1 MPHDSHSP
9 PPNSPRPSAHA
20 LRIAATVGVALVVV
34 VVAIGI
40 TTRAM
45 GKSRQRQWTDD
56 RAVPTVTIIQ
66 PSALSADSILK
77 LPGRIEAYSRAPI
90 YARVSG
96 YLKSYA
102 VDIGTYV
109 HAGQLLG
116 TIETPDLDQQF
127 AQAKAD
133 LANAK
138 ANASLAGTTY
148 KRWKSMLDSDSVSR
162 QETDEK
168 QGDLA
173 SKQAMVNAAQANVDR
188 LAALE
193 GFKRIVAPFDG
204 VITTRTTD
212 VGALIAAG
220 SNSGPDL
227 FTVSDTHKL
236 RVYVSVPQIYSPAI
250 KEKMI
255 AQLSV
260 PEKPGQNFQATV
272 ESTSKA
278 VNSDSGA
285 LLVQLSL
292 DNDQSELL
300 PGGYAEVQI
309 NIGNRAATVSV
320 PSSAL
325 IFDSTGLHVAT
336 VGEDNRVVMKPI
348 RIALDQG
355 KTVQVSTGLAANDRV
370 VDSPPDAL
378 SQGDQVRIAAPPAD
392 AKQTGAANARG

>member
-9 PPNSPRPSAHA
+9 PPNSPRPSSRA
-20 LRIAATVGVALVVV
+20 LRIAATVGVVVVVV

-45 GKSRQRQWTDD
+45 GKAKQRQWTDD
-56 RAVPTVTIIQ
+56 RAVPTVTVIQ

-96 YLKSYA
+96 YLKSFD
-102 VDIGTYV
+102 VDIGTRV

-138 ANASLAGTTY
+138 ANASLAGSTY

-212 VGALIAAG
+212 IGALIAAG

-250 KEKMI
+250 KEKMV
-255 AQLSV
+255 AQVSV
-260 PEKPGQNFQATV
+260 PERPGQNFLATV

-309 NIGNRAATVSV
+309 NVGKRATTVSV

-325 IFDSTGLHVAT
+325 IFDSNGLHVAT

-348 RIALDQG
+348 KIALDQG
-355 KTVQVSTGLAANDRV
+355 KTVQVSTGLVAADRV

-378 SQGDQVRIAAPPAD
+378 AQGDQVRIATPPAD
-392 AKQTGAANARG
+392 AKQTGAANAHG

>member
-1 MPHDSHSP
+1 MPHETHSP
-9 PPNSPRPSAHA
+9 PPNSPRPSSRA
-20 LRIAATVGVALVVV
+20 LKIVASVGIAVVVV

-45 GKSRQRQWTDD
+45 GKAKQRQWTDD
-56 RAVPTVTIIQ
+56 RAVPTVSVIQ
-66 PSALSADSILK
+66 PNALSADSILK

-96 YLKSYA
+96 YLKSYD
-102 VDIGTYV
+102 VDIGTHV

-133 LANAK
+133 LTNAK

-168 QGDLA
+168 EGDLA

-193 GFKRIVAPFDG
+193 AFKRIVAPFDG

-212 VGALIAAG
+212 IGALIAAG

-250 KEKMI
+250 KEKMV

-260 PEKPGQNFQATV
+260 PERPGQTFQATV

-278 VNSDSGA
+278 VNAESGA

-309 NIGNRAATVSV
+309 NVGNRAATVSV
-320 PSSAL
+320 PSSVL
-325 IFDSTGLHVAT
+325 IFDASGLHVAT
-336 VGEDNRVVMKPI
+336 VGTDNRVVMKPVK
-348 RIALDQG
+348 IALDQG
-355 KTVQVSTGLAANDRV
+355 KTVQISTGLVADDRV

-378 SQGDQVRIAAPPAD
+378 AQGDQVRIATPAAAD
-392 AKQTGAANARG
+392 KQAGAANAHG